1 MIQRA
6 LQWRRLLPFMRWWPR
21 VDKATARADAWSGL
35 TNAVVVLP
43 QGVAFALL
51 AGLPPQY
58 GLYTAIVPAIIAALF
73 GSSLHLISGPTLA
86 LSIMVFSTLAPL
98 AEPGSEMY
106 VSLALTLTLL
116 AGLYQFGFGLARLG
130 TLVNFVSPAVIT
142 GFTASAAILVVT
154 SQLRHVLGLDIPRG
168 GSFLEVWYYAL
179 THLQAVQPRVVII
192 AATSLVVAL
201 GVRMVRPKWPYLL
214 LAMLAG
220 ALAGYALNAA
230 EHGVDVIGSLPSGIP
245 RLSLPVLDLAILRD
259 LAPQALAV
267 ALLGLIEA
275 VSIGRAIAMRS
286 QQRIDGNQE
295 FIGQGL
301 SNMVGAFTSCY
312 ASSGSFTRSGINY
325 EAGGRTPL
333 AALFSAAFL
342 ILILLGVGP
351 LAAYLPTAAMGGMIL
366 LVAWNLIDQRHIREI
381 WRSSVQD
388 TTVLLVTFFTA
399 LLVDL
404 AFAVLAGVL
413 LSLVLFLNRAANP
426 SVFSLAPDPKNPK
439 RRFSNLRRKPLTE
452 CPQLKIVRID
462 GHLFFGSVQ
471 PISETLGRLSEGSD
485 ARKHILIVC
494 SNISYIDSAGAQML
508 VSEARRLE
516 ALGGG
521 LYLCD
526 VRLEQ
531 MAFLRASGYAQ
542 AFGRENI
549 FAHKE
554 YAIAS
559 IFECLESAICERC
572 TARIFSECQRV
583 PRRTDNIV
591 PIET

>member
-1 MIQRA
+1 MIQRVIP
-6 LQWRRLLPFMRWWPR
+6 WRRMLPFMRWWPR

-51 AGLPPQY
+51 AGLPPEY

-73 GSSLHLISGPTLA
+73 GSSWHLISGPTLA

-98 AEPGSEMY
+98 ATPGSEMY
-106 VSLALTLTLL
+106 ISLALTLTLL
-116 AGLYQFGFGLARLG
+116 AGLYQLGFGLARLG

-142 GFTASAAILVVT
+142 GFTAAAAILVVT
-154 SQLRHVLGLDIPRG
+154 SQLRHVLGLEIPRG

-179 THLQAVQPRVVII
+179 THLGAVQPRVLAI
-192 AATSLVVAL
+192 AATSFVVAI
-201 GVRMVRPKWPYLL
+201 GIRMVRPKWPYLL

-220 ALAGYALNAA
+220 GLAGYGLNAA
-230 EHGVDVIGSLPSGIP
+230 EHGVAVVGSLPSGVP
-245 RLSLPVLDLAILRD
+245 QLSLPTLDFAILRD
-259 LAPQALAV
+259 LAAPALAV

-275 VSIGRAIAMRS
+275 VSIGRAIALRS

-301 SNMVGAFTSCY
+301 SNIVGAFASCY

-325 EAGGRTPL
+325 EAGARTPL
-333 AALFSAAFL
+333 SALFSAAFL
-342 ILILLGVGP
+342 MLILFGVGS

-366 LVAWNLIDQRHIREI
+366 LVAWNLIDRKYIREI
-381 WRSSVQD
+381 WRSSYQD

-426 SVFSLAPDPKNPK
+426 SVFSLAPDPNNPK
-439 RRFSNLRRKPLTE
+439 RRFANLRRKHLTE

-508 VSEARRLE
+508 VAEARRLE
-516 ALGGG
+516 RMGGG

-531 MAFLRASGYAQ
+531 MAFLRRSGYAQ
-542 AFGRENI
+542 AFGRDHIFSRKEN
-549 FAHKE
+549 
-554 YAIAS
+554 AIAG
-559 IFECLESAICERC
+559 IFERLEREICERC
-572 TARIFSECQRV
+572 TARIFNECQRV

>member
-6 LQWRRLLPFMRWWPR
+6 LPWRRMLPFMRWWPR
-21 VDKATARADAWSGL
+21 VDKTTARADAWAGL

-73 GSSLHLISGPTLA
+73 GSSWHMISGPTLA

-98 AEPGSEMY
+98 AEPGTEMY
-106 VSLALTLTLL
+106 ISLALTLTLL
-116 AGLYQFGFGLARLG
+116 AGLYQVGFGLARLG
-130 TLVNFVSPAVIT
+130 ALVNFVSPAVVT

-168 GSFLEVWYYAL
+168 GSFIEVWYYAL

-192 AATSLVVAL
+192 AATSFFVAI
-201 GVRMVRPKWPYLL
+201 GIRMIRPNWPYLL

-220 ALAGYALNAA
+220 CVVGYALNAA
-230 EHGVDVIGSLPSGIP
+230 EHGVDVVGRLPSGIP
-245 RLSLPVLDLAILRD
+245 QLSLPALDLAILRD

-301 SNMVGAFTSCY
+301 SNIVGAFSSCY

-325 EAGGRTPL
+325 EAGARTPL
-333 AALFSAAFL
+333 SALFSAAFL

-351 LAAYLPTAAMGGMIL
+351 LAAYLPTAAMGGMIM

-381 WRSSVQD
+381 WRASYQD
-388 TTVLLVTFFTA
+388 STVLLVTFFTA

-426 SVFSLAPDPKNPK
+426 SVFSLAPEPNNPK
-439 RRFSNLRRKPLTE
+439 RRFANLRRKALTE
-452 CPQLKIVRID
+452 CPQLKIVR
-462 GHLFFGSVQ
+462 
-471 PISETLGRLSEGSD
+471 
-485 ARKHILIVC
+485 
-494 SNISYIDSAGAQML
+494 
-508 VSEARRLE
+508 
-516 ALGGG
+516 
-521 LYLCD
+521 
-526 VRLEQ
+526 
-531 MAFLRASGYAQ
+531 
-542 AFGRENI
+542 
-549 FAHKE
+549 
-554 YAIAS
+554 
-559 IFECLESAICERC
+559 
-572 TARIFSECQRV
+572 
-583 PRRTDNIV
+583 
-591 PIET
+591 